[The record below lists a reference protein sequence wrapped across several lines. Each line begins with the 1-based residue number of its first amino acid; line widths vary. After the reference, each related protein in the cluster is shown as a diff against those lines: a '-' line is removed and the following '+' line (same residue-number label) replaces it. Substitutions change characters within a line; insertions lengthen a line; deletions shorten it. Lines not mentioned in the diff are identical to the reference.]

1 MKFRFKKENK
11 DVEKRRKLCEKLRA
25 EYPDKI
31 PVICEKDPYYWN
43 LKEIQKTRYLIPN
56 DLKLSTFHYHLR
68 QLFKIDEY
76 QSFFLLANGKTFLM
90 DDDNFKDIYEKYKDK
105 KDGFLYI
112 AYGQEL
118 VWGNN

>member
-1 MKFRFKKENK
+1 
-11 DVEKRRKLCEKLRA
+11 
-25 EYPDKI
+25 
-31 PVICEKDPYYWN
+31 
-43 LKEIQKTRYLIPN
+43 
-56 DLKLSTFHYHLR
+56 
-68 QLFKIDEY
+68 
-76 QSFFLLANGKTFLM
+76 M

>member
-56 DLKLSTFHYHLR
+56 DWKLFNFHYLLR
-68 QLFKIDEY
+68 KAFEIDKY
-76 QSFFLLANGKTFLM
+76 QSFFLLANGKTSLYG
-90 DDDNFKDIYEKYKDK
+90 DDNFKDIYEKYKDK

-112 AYGQEL
+112 AYGHEL
-118 VWGNN
+118 FWGNN